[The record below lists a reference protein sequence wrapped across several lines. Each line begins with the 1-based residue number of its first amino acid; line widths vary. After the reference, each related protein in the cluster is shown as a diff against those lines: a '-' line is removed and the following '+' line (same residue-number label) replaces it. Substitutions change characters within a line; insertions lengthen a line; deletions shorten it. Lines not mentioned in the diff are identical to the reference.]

1 MDAPSNKAPIPWGRI
16 SKITFWLWGFP
27 PVGLWMLWRDTT
39 LTRSMKFRI
48 VAYAVLILVVLSV
61 SFTIYEFGAAE
72 KAIKAAGG
80 GY

>member
-1 MDAPSNKAPIPWGRI
+1 
-16 SKITFWLWGFP
+16 
-27 PVGLWMLWRDTT
+27 MLWRDTT